1 MTSGVEHARTRSD
14 WVAEIHALCD
24 AIEKNRTSH
33 ETSTAPAAAITSRS
47 KIEVTATDPTSRT
60 PLAARAAAAS

>member
-47 KIEVTATDPTSRT
+47 KIEVTATDPTRT